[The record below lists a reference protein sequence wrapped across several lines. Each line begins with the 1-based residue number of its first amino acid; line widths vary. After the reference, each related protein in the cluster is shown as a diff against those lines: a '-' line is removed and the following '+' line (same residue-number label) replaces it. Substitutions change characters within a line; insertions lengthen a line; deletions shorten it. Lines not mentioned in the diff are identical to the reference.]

1 MDRLDETTA
10 GPELFRALHAVRRAI
25 HGAKPALTELIAEC
39 CTDLAGEARARNGAP
54 GDK

>member
-25 HGAKPALTELIAEC
+25 HGAKPAITELIAEC
-39 CTDLAGEARARNGAP
+39 CTELAGEARTTV
-54 GDK
+54 